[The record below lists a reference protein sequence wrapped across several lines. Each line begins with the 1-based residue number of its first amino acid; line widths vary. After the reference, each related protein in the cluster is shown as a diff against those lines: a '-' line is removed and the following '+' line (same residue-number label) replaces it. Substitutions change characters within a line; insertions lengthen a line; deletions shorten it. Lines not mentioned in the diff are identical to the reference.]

1 MIAND
6 MTRTFIFAPWKPA
19 GPPVGWARQAGRG
32 RADSYMCVSERACDY
47 VRGSGESKGYSK
59 LTFHIC
65 QLEGFAVVFNGL
77 EYYHELLSRRLVG
90 GWKRQGN

>member
-6 MTRTFIFAPWKPA
+6 MTRIFIFAPWRPV
-19 GPPVGWARQAGRG
+19 GPPVGWARQGRG

-47 VRGSGESKGYSK
+47 VRGSGESKGYRK

-65 QLEGFAVVFNGL
+65 QLEGFVVVFNGL
-77 EYYHELLSRRLVG
+77 EYYRELLSRRLVG
-90 GWKRQGN
+90 GWNRQGN